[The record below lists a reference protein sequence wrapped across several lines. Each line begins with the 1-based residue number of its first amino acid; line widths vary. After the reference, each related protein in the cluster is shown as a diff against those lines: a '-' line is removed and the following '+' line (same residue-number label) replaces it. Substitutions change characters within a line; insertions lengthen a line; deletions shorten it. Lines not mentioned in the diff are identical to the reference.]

1 MENLIK
7 KSFLQKAN
15 TISISASLAFIALG
29 TSTLTQSCNSTSENA
44 EDYEEVDVLTKGVKS
59 YIQETAPGEFKISK
73 EEATQA
79 SDTEAIISYLD
90 GHTESIATSRA
101 QIMIDDEIRMNP
113 DSIGKVANLPNAL
126 LFGGMGYFLANLP
139 GSKLGQYRADDQSAN
154 QVAKNDTVKHRN
166 NGHHSGIGFF
176 PLFWM
181 SRAAYFSGSRVQES
195 MAASK
200 MRTTRPISGRTGFFR
215 GSSRGGFSG

>member
-1 MENLIK
+1 MENISK

-29 TSTLTQSCNSTSENA
+29 TSTLQSCNSSNENN
-44 EDYEEVDVLTKGVKS
+44 EDYEEVEVLTKGVKS

-73 EEATQA
+73 EDQTQA
-79 SDTEAIISYLD
+79 SDTEAIITFMD
-90 GHTESIATSRA
+90 GHTENIATSRA
-101 QIMIDDEIRMNP
+101 QIMIDDEIRSNP

-126 LFGGMGYFLANLP
+126 LFGGVGYFLSNLP
-139 GSKLGQYRADDQSAN
+139 GSKLGKYRAEDKTAN

-166 NGHHSGIGFF
+166 NGHSSGLGFF

-181 SRAAYFSGSRVQES
+181 SRAAFYSGNRVQES
-195 MAASK
+195 MAASR
-200 MRTTRPISGRTGFFR
+200 MRTTRPIAGRTGFFK